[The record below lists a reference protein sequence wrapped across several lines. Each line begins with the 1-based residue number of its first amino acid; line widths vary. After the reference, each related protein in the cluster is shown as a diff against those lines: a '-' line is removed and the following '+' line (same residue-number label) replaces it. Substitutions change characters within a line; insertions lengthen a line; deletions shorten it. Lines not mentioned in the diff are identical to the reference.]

1 MFNFAKTGLFIV
13 VGGALNEYGKKRDI
27 SRSKLI

>member
-13 VGGALNEYGKKRDI
+13 VGGTPNEYGKKREI
-27 SRSKLI
+27 SRSKFI